1 MKGAVE
7 RKAFVARNGLAHIT
21 LRCSFGV
28 APISLLCYIHYKNL
42 HARAHTRAS
51 THSYMAAQSKQ
62 THILTTIEFPCH
74 NSGPTQKRWKSPI
87 SLSFF
92 LSLPKRCY

>member
-42 HARAHTRAS
+42 HARAHTHVQAH
-51 THSYMAAQSKQ
+51 TLTWQHSQ
-62 THILTTIEFPCH
+62 
-74 NSGPTQKRWKSPI
+74 NRPTS
-87 SLSFF
+87 
-92 LSLPKRCY
+92 

>member
-42 HARAHTRAS
+42 RARTHTCKHTLLHGS
-51 THSYMAAQSKQ
+51 TVKTDPHLN
-62 THILTTIEFPCH
+62 HH
-74 NSGPTQKRWKSPI
+74 RI
-87 SLSFF
+87 SL
-92 LSLPKRCY
+92 P